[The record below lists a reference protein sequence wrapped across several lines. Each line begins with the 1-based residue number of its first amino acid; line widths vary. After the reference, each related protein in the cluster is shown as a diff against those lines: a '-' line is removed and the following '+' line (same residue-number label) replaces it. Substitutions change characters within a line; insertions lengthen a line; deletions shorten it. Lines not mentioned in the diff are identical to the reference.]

1 MQGLFATELVTRDD
15 TEEKPDHYMMVDRIV
30 VFISEIRA
38 LSITAQETPY
48 LLYCFSPA
56 AWDQN
61 EAGEVI
67 E

>member
-30 VFISEIRA
+30 VFIS